1 MDKDYNLLRLL
12 IVLFQTRQTVAAA
25 RKLNISQ
32 PTVSTML
39 RKLRHQFNDDLF
51 VRNKNKL
58 EPTPKCQQLMERLPA
73 LVEEMEALYQDD
85 KGWHISQMKG
95 DITLV
100 FPATLMAPIA
110 SKLITRLCEQA
121 PNLTVNCEPW
131 NAVTLSMLEQEPNY
145 FGVGYLPLETN
156 KNVMQKALPDDKF
169 VLIKRK
175 GHPIQSEAL
184 EEVLQY
190 PLCLSIIPGYIEASK
205 VEMLIKKYKL
215 DKSISVRSADLALL
229 FEIIKGSDA
238 LGVVSKRVEDLLGMD
253 MVTQQLPPEVKSD
266 TFRRETALFFHASNR
281 HAGFINWLHSELD
294 RLMS

>member
-110 SKLITRLCEQA
+110 SKLITALCEHA
-121 PNLTVNCEPW
+121 PNLTINCEPW
-131 NAVTLSMLEQEPNY
+131 NAGTLSMLEQDPSY
-145 FGVGYLPLETN
+145 WGVGYLPLETN
-156 KNVMQKALPDDKF
+156 KNVMQKTLPDDKF
-169 VLIKRK
+169 VLVKRK
-175 GHPIQSEAL
+175 DHPIQSEAL

-229 FEIIKGSDA
+229 FEFIKSSDA
-238 LGVVSKRVEDLLGMD
+238 LGVVSKRVEGMLD
-253 MVTQQLPPEVKSD
+253 SEIVTQALPPELKSD

-281 HAGFINWLHSELD
+281 HADFTLWLHKELAK
-294 RLMS
+294 LMS